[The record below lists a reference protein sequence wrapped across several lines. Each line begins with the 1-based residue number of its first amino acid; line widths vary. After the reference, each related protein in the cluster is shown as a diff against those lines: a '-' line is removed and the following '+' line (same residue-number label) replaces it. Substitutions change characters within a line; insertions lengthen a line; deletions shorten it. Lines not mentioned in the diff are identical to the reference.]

1 MLHKKLS
8 FSVGLAG
15 VTFATALAAWSL
27 FANVDEKDQISALRS
42 TLAKHNVTPMEP
54 VPEYSKEL
62 LDLGQALFFDPV
74 IGGNRDVSCAT
85 CHHPD
90 AFTGDGR
97 SRAVGTA
104 AYTTDEGK
112 RLPVGFNLID
122 LGNGESV
129 LAGFSVGRAPHPFT
143 PRNSPEIFN
152 RGDSEWHNNFW
163 DGRAFKMENGKFAIN
178 DMRLAKSPGLYQVVM
193 PDSITHVLEAQAMM
207 PVLSDDEMRGTK
219 GQTDVSGAHNEIGE
233 ELGQNEEKIWQHL
246 MKRVLGIDEY
256 REMFNAAYP
265 GEDIDKLHF
274 ASAAKAIAAF
284 EVDAFTL
291 LDSPWDHFLDGD
303 DSALNPAQLR
313 GAQLFYGR
321 ANCVECH
328 SGRLTTDQEMHN
340 IGIMPIGPGPDHSED
355 ADYGVAHRS
364 NAGMDQAYAF
374 RTPPL
379 RNVELTGPYMHNG
392 AYTTLE
398 AAVRHHFDPIHAL
411 DTYDPAQLE
420 PEFRGAVHSEKEI
433 VQRILRST
441 LTDKLP
447 PLEPAITNAE
457 VNDLLAFLKS
467 MTSPSAYDLSHLI
480 PDSIPSG
487 LKMVSPLP
495 EVEKARLNAAK

>member
-1 MLHKKLS
+1 MLQNKLS
-8 FSVGLAG
+8 LTFGL
-15 VTFATALAAWSL
+15 VCATGLAAWAL
-27 FANVDEKDQISALRS
+27 NTHADEQNEVSTLRS
-42 TLAKHNVTPMEP
+42 VLAKHNVTPLEP
-54 VPEYSKEL
+54 APDYSREL
-62 LDLGQALFFDPV
+62 LDLGQALFFDPI

-104 AYTTDEGK
+104 AYTNDKGK

-129 LAGFSVGRAPHPFT
+129 LAGFSTGKAPHPFT

-152 RGDSEWHNNFW
+152 RGDSEWFNMFW
-163 DGRAFKMENGKFAIN
+163 DGRAFKTDDGGFAVN
-178 DMRLAKSPGLYQVVM
+178 TMRLAKSPGLYQVVM
-193 PDSITHVLEAQAMM
+193 PETITHVLEAQAMM

-219 GQTDVSGAHNEIGE
+219 GQTDVTGGHNEIGE
-233 ELGQNEEKIWQHL
+233 ELGQNEQKIWERL
-246 MKRVLGIDEY
+246 MKRVLSLEEY
-256 REMFNAAYP
+256 RKMFAAAYP

-284 EVDAFTL
+284 EIDAYTL
-291 LDSPWDHFLDGD
+291 LDSPWDKFLAGD
-303 DSALNPAQLR
+303 DSALNPAELR

-328 SGRLTTDQEMHN
+328 SGRLTTDQQMHN
-340 IGIMPIGPGPDHSED
+340 IGVMPIGPGPDHEED

-420 PEFRGAVHSEKEI
+420 PEFRGAVHSDDED
-433 VQRILRST
+433 VQRILRRN

-447 PLEPAITNAE
+447 PIEPPVTDAE

-467 MTSPSAYDLSHLI
+467 MTSPSALDLSHTI
-480 PDSIPSG
+480 PDSVPSG

>member
-1 MLHKKLS
+1 MLQKNVSLT
-8 FSVGLAG
+8 LALAC
-15 VTFATALAAWSL
+15 ATALASWSYS
-27 FANVDEKDQISALRS
+27 ANANEKSQIATLRS
-42 TLAKHNVTPMEP
+42 LLEKHNVTPLEP
-54 VPEYSKEL
+54 APEYSQEL

-104 AYTTDEGK
+104 AYTNENDK

-129 LAGFSVGRAPHPFT
+129 LAGFSTGKAPHPFT

-152 RGDSEWHNNFW
+152 RGDSEWRNMFW
-163 DGRAFKMENGKFAIN
+163 DGRAHKTEDGRFAVN
-178 DMRLAKSPGLYQVVM
+178 TMRLPKSPGLYQVVM
-193 PDSITHVLEAQAMM
+193 PDTITHVLEAQAMM
-207 PVLSDDEMRGTK
+207 PVLSDDEMRGSK
-219 GQTDVSGAHNEIGE
+219 GETDVSGGHNEIGQ
-233 ELGQNEEKIWQHL
+233 ELGQNEEKIWGHL
-246 MKRVLGIDEY
+246 MKRVLGFDEY
-256 REMFNAAYP
+256 RKMFAAAYP
-265 GEDIDKLHF
+265 DEDIDKLHF

-284 EVDAFTL
+284 EIDAYTL
-291 LDSPWDHFLDGD
+291 LDSPWDNFLAGD
-303 DSALNPAQLR
+303 DSALSPAQLR

-328 SGRLTTDQEMHN
+328 SGRLQTDQEMHN
-340 IGIMPIGPGPDHSED
+340 IGVMPIGPGPDHEED

-374 RTPPL
+374 RTTPL

-420 PEFRGAVHSEKEI
+420 PEFRGAVHSKKEV
-433 VQRILRST
+433 VQRLLRRT

-447 PLEPAITNAE
+447 PIEPPVTDAE

-467 MTSPSAYDLSHLI
+467 LTSPSAHDLSHTI
-480 PDSIPSG
+480 PDSVPSG
-487 LKMVSPLP
+487 LKMISPLP